1 MRFVNFEEK
10 AEAHPGVVVNNKI
23 LSLADLRGFSSIR
36 TVDELLASDRL
47 DELRTLLSGKPPT
60 GGKSVESVKLRSPV
74 LSPDKILCA
83 AVNYT
88 AHGKEKNST
97 QPKEP
102 YFFTKFRSCIIGN
115 GDPILVPKISKK
127 VDWEVE
133 LAVVIGKRGKYI
145 SRENAMEH
153 VAGYTIAND
162 ISFRDLQYPEGWSE
176 KPSRQGLNWVK
187 GKALDGAFP
196 LGPWLVTKDDI
207 PNPQNLRISL
217 SVNGVSRQ
225 NSTTGDMIFGVDR
238 LIEYI
243 SSGLTLLPGDV
254 ISTGT
259 PSGVAN
265 YSGAPFL
272 KEGDIV
278 ECEIEGIGKLRNP
291 VVSES

>member
-1 MRFVNFEEK
+1 MRI
-10 AEAHPGVVVNNKI
+10 AHFDDGRGLRAGVVFEHRVVGLENVPRFG
-23 LSLADLRGFSSIR
+23 SVR
-36 TVDELLASDRL
+36 TVDDLLASGRL
-47 DELRTLLSGKPPT
+47 DELRELVASNPPK
-60 GGKSVESVKLRSPV
+60 GGVPTDRVRLRSPL

-83 AVNYT
+83 AVNYSS
-88 AHGKEKNST
+88 HGKEQSAT

-115 GDPILVPKISKK
+115 GDSILVPRISRK

-145 SRENAMEH
+145 SRGDAMDH
-153 VAGYTIAND
+153 IAGYTVAND
-162 ISFRDLQYPEGWSE
+162 VSFRDLQFPEGWPE
-176 KPSRQGLNWVK
+176 KLNRQGQNWVK

-196 LGPWLVTKDDI
+196 LGPWLVTKDEI
-207 PNPQNLRISL
+207 SNPQGIRISL
-217 SVNGVSRQ
+217 SVNGVTKQ
-225 NSTTGDMIFGVDR
+225 NSTTSDMIFNIGQ
-238 LIEYI
+238 LIEHA

-272 KEGDIV
+272 KEGDVV

-291 VVSES
+291 VVGER